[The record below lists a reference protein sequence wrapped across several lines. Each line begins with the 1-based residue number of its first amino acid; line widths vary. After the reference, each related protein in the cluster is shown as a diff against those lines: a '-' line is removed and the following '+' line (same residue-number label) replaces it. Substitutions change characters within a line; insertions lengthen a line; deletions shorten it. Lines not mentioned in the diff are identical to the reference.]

1 MAVLSNTMMQGT
13 AAISDDESYQIS
25 KSLRFNT
32 PDNAWLSRRT
42 NNGDRRCWTYSTWIK
57 PGNVNSASNT
67 RRLLAADGQASGST
81 GEGNRF
87 HFNIGVDGK
96 LACGDGAAN
105 WFFSPGI
112 FRDCNAWY
120 HVVMAVDTR
129 RVAERERILVWVN
142 GKRVAWNGRNATARS
157 ANAELAALKSGL
169 QMHIGVGENQKAD
182 QLLAETYLIDGQQLN
197 PAAFG
202 KFDDKNIWQ
211 PRSFTIPKPNDGT
224 TWSSTVT
231 TGGASLKSSTFAPDS
246 GKATNLFNSEGVQ
259 YGAWT
264 DGPDNATSIVTW
276 KPPEDI
282 VADCSIRI
290 GFIRIEW
297 ESGVTFTINGKNR
310 VKDLF
315 DQYGTA
321 MDGTQATNVWFDAPE
336 RTITAADG
344 ITWQRCSNSKEI
356 IVSAI
361 EVDGVLLRDGITD
374 VETRNNL
381 NDGRMWS
388 DYWSATTGTVDGSHP
403 FTNSF
408 DGKIATNRTAA
419 SNDSILK
426 WIPPTT
432 ITAEK
437 GIELFMYLKGA
448 LQGENDF
455 KVNNVSKW
463 TDAHN
468 TLGDYQVGWYEIG
481 KTIDATNGIQIG
493 TDNSSDN
500 QCFIYAI
507 RVDGVVLLDGS
518 QDGSSLLKYT
528 DTSRIGRNFLNRGLD
543 DDTVNGG
550 LPIFNTQADDD
561 GYDDGKTKLNTY
573 RTDSS
578 AGTTDGTGL
587 IFALAGDTIADVH
600 HNINTGSSV
609 KALTNVGGAVTSST
623 ESRFYGTSL
632 DMTDVS
638 DQYIHTTNASSD
650 FTFGTGLFTIE
661 FWFNYTTGDTSAP
674 AFFQM
679 SDNSAGDTS
688 YDGGIYVSIS
698 DGGAIHANVGN
709 DNNQTASCTC
719 LRDSGWHHYA
729 LVRESGNKISQ
740 YLDGGKVSSKTAA
753 ADVDTATYLT
763 IGRYYSNNYEYGGYL
778 QDFRVY
784 KGVAKYTSDFK
795 IPRRND
801 WASTGIQGGDGRRK
815 VADAT
820 GAKPILVT
828 TNDYGTAT
836 SGTVD
841 TSDAF
846 KSSLKIALPFQ
857 DDTDEVHHTVS
868 GSGSG
873 LNFTTANELYVT
885 GSTNPY
891 YGGAADFTVIAGTPF
906 SCFDGSAN
914 ADCNFGT
921 GDFTWEWWAYY
932 PSTPTSNGYIIKC
945 DNEYIYRHSSGNIGI
960 QVGGTTM
967 TANSGWIYNNDE
979 IINGKWQHYA
989 IVRASGT
996 LTAYLDGTALRTY
1009 DGFST
1014 DNCNMGN
1021 NIGVGNWKD
1030 ASNNSYNAR
1039 CYLQDFRVYAAAKYT
1054 SNFTV
1059 KSASTDYD
1067 NQDTSVDTPTSY
1079 VPTGGDDYLGGV
1091 TRGNYARMNPM
1102 AQRKSGSNYIDL
1114 SQGNLKVE
1122 NNASAYGHVYGNMAV
1137 HTSGKWYFECTVGGS
1152 VSAMIGGLGLTPSY
1166 NSGLDVTP
1174 QTKAGGYFYGDNGQH
1189 WLNGVTDNSTGWDA
1203 WVVGDVL
1210 GVKLDLDSGT
1220 KTIQFLR
1227 NNSVQGTLT
1236 INDATL
1242 DFMPCWYDNTN
1253 DAATTSTGLFNFGA
1267 RPFVYAQSGYSTW
1280 CTNNLPDL
1288 FSGAALNDPSKYVD
1302 VKLYTGS
1309 TAESSGEEQ
1318 EIKGLGFQPDLV
1330 WIKSRSKSSTYHY
1343 LYDAVRGGTYALH
1356 PNVSDASS
1364 AETDTLKTFDSDGF
1378 TLGDHDNVSGFNKTH
1393 VAWCWDVGGA
1403 TNTSGLTDG
1412 TTNIS
1417 SGNQWIN
1424 ATSGLSITK
1433 YTGNSTD
1440 ANASSKTDF
1449 DHNLGL
1455 TPEFILGKAM
1465 GQSQNWCVYHHKAVS
1480 GSYAAEKNVFYLN
1493 TNDDFVGT
1501 NNDRPWGGT
1510 APTNTLI
1517 YVSNHS
1523 SGNTSGSLNY
1533 NGEDYICYAWAGI
1546 NGFSKFGGYD
1556 GNGSEN
1562 FVYLGFRPKI
1572 FIQKC
1577 VSNDGDW
1584 EIFDSERIGENERNN
1599 LLYPCY
1605 DNSEA
1610 GAGGAPIS
1618 LLSNGVRWTTGNNHG
1633 NGSGRKYVYAA
1644 WAESPFKLS
1653 RAR

>member
-1 MAVLSNTMMQGT
+1 MQGT

-42 NNGDRRCWTYSTWIK
+42 TLGDRRCWTYSTWIK
-57 PGNVNSASNT
+57 PGNVNSASYT

-81 GEGNRF
+81 GEENRF
-87 HFNIGVDGK
+87 HFNIGVDGR
-96 LACGDGAAN
+96 LACGDGAQN
-105 WFFSPGI
+105 WFFSPAL

-129 RVAERERILVWVN
+129 RLAERERILVWVN
-142 GKRVAWNGRNATARS
+142 GKRVTWNGGGPNGPTARA
-157 ANAELAALKSGL
+157 ANALLGAFKSGL

-197 PAAFG
+197 PACFG

-211 PRSFTIPKPNDGT
+211 PRAFKLPTPNNGT

-246 GKATNLFNSEGVQ
+246 GKATNLFNSEGVE

-290 GFIRIEW
+290 GFLRIEW
-297 ESGVTFTINGKNR
+297 ESGVTFTINGKNL

-315 DQYGTA
+315 DQYGTS

-381 NDGRMWS
+381 NDGRAWS
-388 DYWSATTGTVDGSHP
+388 DYWSATTGTVNGSYP

-408 DGKIATNRTAA
+408 DGKIASSRTSAN
-419 SNDSILK
+419 NDSILK

-437 GIELFMYLKGA
+437 GIELFMYLKGS

-468 TLGDYQVGWYEIG
+468 ELGDYQVGWYDIG

-493 TDNSSDN
+493 QDNSNDN
-500 QCFIYAI
+500 TCFIYAI
-507 RVDGVVLLDGS
+507 RVDGVVLLDGAS
-518 QDGSSLLKYT
+518 DNSSLLKYT
-528 DTSRIGRNFLNRGLD
+528 DTSRLGRNFLNRGLD

-550 LPIFNTQADDD
+550 LPIFNTQADAD
-561 GYDDGKTKLNTY
+561 GYDDGRTRLSTY

-578 AGTTDGTGL
+578 AGTTNGTGL
-587 IFALAGDTIADVH
+587 VFALPGHDMNDVH

-609 KALTNVGGAVTSST
+609 KGITEVGGPLAST
-623 ESRFYGTSL
+623 TQSRFYGTSI

-638 DQYIHTTNASSD
+638 TNYMHTTNSSSD
-650 FTFGTGLFTIE
+650 FTFGTGSFTIE
-661 FWFNYTTGDTSAP
+661 CWFRYETKDTSDPGLFQLSDVATGDDDYA
-674 AFFQM
+674 
-679 SDNSAGDTS
+679 
-688 YDGGIYVSIS
+688 GGIYFMLNTTDNRGYINVADDISGYTVNESIPKE
-698 DGGAIHANVGN
+698 GKVWQHLAVVG
-709 DNNQTASCTC
+709 
-719 LRDSGWHHYA
+719 
-729 LVRESGNKISQ
+729 ESGNKVKVYIN
-740 YLDGGKVSSKTAA
+740 GGCAFDKSGSY
-753 ADVDTATYLT
+753 DVDTATYLT
-763 IGRYYSNNYEYGGYL
+763 IGKYFNNANYEFGGYI

-801 WASTGIQGGDGRRK
+801 WDVTALQGDDVYK
-815 VADAT
+815 VSEAT

-828 TNDYGTAT
+828 TGDYGAST

-841 TSDAF
+841 TTDPAKASI
-846 KSSLKIALPFQ
+846 KLALPFQ
-857 DDTDEVHHTVS
+857 DDTNDVHHTVK
-868 GSGSG
+868 GSGSARTV
-873 LNFTTANELYVT
+873 TTVDSKYT
-885 GSTNPY
+885 TNAQY
-891 YGGAADFTVIAGTPF
+891 YGGA
-906 SCFDGSAN
+906 
-914 ADCNFGT
+914 
-921 GDFTWEWWAYY
+921 GDFTDTSDQFSNQVSNSDGHFDVGTGNVTIEWWAYY
-932 PSTPTSNGYIIKC
+932 PSTVSSNGYIFF
-945 DNEYIYRHSSGNIGI
+945 
-960 QVGGTTM
+960 
-967 TANSGWIYNNDE
+967 ANSTNGDDCYAYAHSNGMVAVKFAGFTWQAWPNDGAGGHADFDNGRWNHFCIERNGTSGKWTAYMNGVAKRTTTNSVDFNPGDTMGIGNYNNSSTSY
-979 IINGKWQHYA
+979 YA
-989 IVRASGT
+989 
-996 LTAYLDGTALRTY
+996 
-1009 DGFST
+1009 
-1014 DNCNMGN
+1014 
-1021 NIGVGNWKD
+1021 K
-1030 ASNNSYNAR
+1030 
-1039 CYLQDFRVYAAAKYT
+1039 CYLQDFRWYNGKKYDGKDFKVT
-1054 SNFTV
+1054 NDFIDTIN
-1059 KSASTDYD
+1059 TDMC
-1067 NQDTSVDTPTSY
+1067 VDTPT
-1079 VPTGGDDYLGGV
+1079 DYLPAGGADYKGGV

-1102 AQRKSGSNYIDL
+1102 AQRKSGSNYINL
-1114 SQGNLKVE
+1114 SQGNLQVE
-1122 NNASAYGHVYGNMAV
+1122 NNTSAYGHVYGNMAV

-1152 VSAMIGGLGLTPSY
+1152 VSAHVGGIGLTPSY
-1166 NSGLDVTP
+1166 NSSLDVTP

-1189 WLNGVTDNSTGWDA
+1189 WLNGVTDSSTDWDA

-1236 INDATL
+1236 INDPTL
-1242 DFMPCWYDNTN
+1242 DFQPCWYDNTN
-1253 DAATTSTGLFNFGA
+1253 DAATTATGYFNFGQY
-1267 RPFVYAQSGYSTW
+1267 PYKYPQSGYSTW

-1288 FSGAALNDPSKYVD
+1288 FSGDALNDPSKYVD

-1309 TAESSGEEQ
+1309 TTESSGQEQ

-1330 WIKSRSKSSTYHY
+1330 WIKSRSKASTYHY
-1343 LYDAVRGGTYALH
+1343 WYDALRGGTYAMH
-1356 PNVSDASS
+1356 PNVTDASS

-1393 VAWCWDVGGA
+1393 VAWCWDAGGA
-1403 TNTSGLTDG
+1403 AATASTDGNWDTSSSYSQWASPTSGFSISKWASINEDVKVGHALGVKPEMIWSKRVDGSESWRVYHKSLNDG
-1412 TTNIS
+1412 TTPEQYYLRVDDNGTPIDEGWMNDS
-1417 SGNQWIN
+1417 PVTNEYFWGHEDWYAPGTTYIAYSW
-1424 ATSGLSITK
+1424 ASIP
-1433 YTGNSTD
+1433 D
-1440 ANASSKTDF
+1440 
-1449 DHNLGL
+1449 
-1455 TPEFILGKAM
+1455 
-1465 GQSQNWCVYHHKAVS
+1465 
-1480 GSYAAEKNVFYLN
+1480 
-1493 TNDDFVGT
+1493 
-1501 NNDRPWGGT
+1501 
-1510 APTNTLI
+1510 
-1517 YVSNHS
+1517 
-1523 SGNTSGSLNY
+1523 
-1533 NGEDYICYAWAGI
+1533 
-1546 NGFSKFGGYD
+1546 FSKFGGYT

-1562 FVYLGFRPKI
+1562 FLYLGFRPKI

-1577 VSNDGDW
+1577 WSHSADW
-1584 EIFDSERIGENERNN
+1584 EIFDSEREGHNEIND

-1605 DNSEA
+1605 DNAEA
-1610 GAGGAPIS
+1610 GPGGAPIS

-1644 WAESPFKLS
+1644 WAESPFKTA